1 MSITLNI
8 NTDVLE
14 SPKTSSVHSMPFYID
29 HDGPAN
35 VSKYFSSYL
44 KPSSS
49 DNALDASFRGLPLKG
64 TSISVPDGFKGLI
77 FTETNQHQAEDD
89 ERNFFLKDNFN
100 KITYWNYD
108 KLPSKNDAIVSA
120 LDWIHI
126 SQAVSILVL
135 NQQW

>member
-1 MSITLNI
+1 MLELIVKFVSWRHFKWDPNSKLLIYLLQIILN
-8 NTDVLE
+8 L
-14 SPKTSSVHSMPFYID
+14 K
-29 HDGPAN
+29 
-35 VSKYFSSYL
+35 SKQSL
-44 KPSSS
+44 KFPS
-49 DNALDASFRGLPLKG
+49 ALDASFRGLPLKG